1 MQLRCWL
8 WTVEKILTCLLYLPD
23 RTEARDSYIQLCLM
37 SCYVS
42 AVSSQ
47 WFAPPVIVHGMKVK
61 LGVRAVGF
69 SNLRTTEP
77 INYSSQRALRMLPV
91 TPIMHARCQLL
102 SGRIPAAG
110 AVGRSA
116 QQSQRTYATTAPA
129 PASAVKNPLQ
139 RRRGGDL
146 GSHLPKNVIP
156 KDAYIPAYPYGEHR
170 LFKQANKGL
179 YGEQM
184 IRFGNNVSKDTETKT
199 RRKWQPNV
207 LSKSLYSVALKKRI
221 KLRITAKVLKTMDRE
236 GGLDEYLLKDN
247 VARIK
252 ELGPMGWAL
261 RWTLMQK
268 PEVIERLRADAAAL
282 GLDQATIDKQWPT
295 PQMMA
300 ARKAAEGT
308 PGLESEEFLESE
320 EQQMWAP
327 EEADAPES
335 PSLETE
341 LLEKYEKGT
350 AAFAANEYLKAV
362 KAAQRYLTRGL
373 VDSEEEGL
381 KLAFIRAKERKEA
394 AFLLKQKTYRRYKEA
409 GFTVEDL
416 QEIRNRFNLP
426 NIKDHTAMKIAYN
439 QRKRK
444 EIEEA
449 GSVEAWKAAA
459 RPDKQA
465 AEATYVARVQAAGG
479 EAAFRAAQKAEYAKV
494 ITEAE
499 TASTNQTL
507 DAERRRY
514 LERAIHKADLAI
526 KAKAAG
532 GQDDYV
538 ESMLEDRRRKASASD
553 SLQGIYEGSVQE
565 KTARGD
571 AWAALV
577 NSSNKPASSQPH
589 A

>member
-1 MQLRCWL
+1 M
-8 WTVEKILTCLLYLPD
+8 CL
-23 RTEARDSYIQLCLM
+23 I
-37 SCYVS
+37 SCCVS

-47 WFAPPVIVHGMKVK
+47 WFAPPVIVHGTKVK
-61 LGVRAVGF
+61 LRVRAVGF
-69 SNLRTTEP
+69 SNLRTTEH
-77 INYSSQRALRMLPV
+77 INHSSQRALRMLPV
-91 TPIMHARCQLL
+91 TPTMHVRCQLL
-102 SGRIPAAG
+102 SRRIPAAG

-116 QQSQRTYATTAPA
+116 HQAQRTYATTAPTPA
-129 PASAVKNPLQ
+129 PAVKNPLQ

-184 IRFGNNVSKDTETKT
+184 IRFGNNVSKETETKT

-300 ARKAAEGT
+300 VRKAAEGT

-327 EEADAPES
+327 EEADTPES
-335 PSLETE
+335 PSLEIE

-394 AFLLKQKTYRRYKEA
+394 AVSLKQKTYRRYKEA
-409 GFTVEDL
+409 GLTVEDL
-416 QEIRNRFNLP
+416 QEIRNRFSLP
-426 NIKDHTAMKIAYN
+426 NIKDYTAMKIAYN

-449 GSVEAWKAAA
+449 GSIEAWKAAA

-465 AEATYVARVQAAGG
+465 AEATYAARVQAAGG

-494 ITEAE
+494 IAEAE

-538 ESMLEDRRRKASASD
+538 ESMLEDRRRTASASD
-553 SLQGIYEGSVQE
+553 GLRGIYEGSVQE

-577 NSSNKPASSQPH
+577 NSSNKAASSQPR

>member
-1 MQLRCWL
+1 
-8 WTVEKILTCLLYLPD
+8 
-23 RTEARDSYIQLCLM
+23 
-37 SCYVS
+37 
-42 AVSSQ
+42 
-47 WFAPPVIVHGMKVK
+47 
-61 LGVRAVGF
+61 
-69 SNLRTTEP
+69 
-77 INYSSQRALRMLPV
+77 
-91 TPIMHARCQLL
+91 MHARCQLL

-350 AAFAANEYLKAV
+350 AAFAANEYFKAV

-479 EAAFRAAQKAEYAKV
+479 EAAFRAAQKAEYANV
-494 ITEAE
+494 IAEAE

>member
-1 MQLRCWL
+1 MHPPRQLRIP
-8 WTVEKILTCLLYLPD
+8 TSGSV
-23 RTEARDSYIQLCLM
+23 
-37 SCYVS
+37 
-42 AVSSQ
+42 
-47 WFAPPVIVHGMKVK
+47 
-61 LGVRAVGF
+61 
-69 SNLRTTEP
+69 LRT
-77 INYSSQRALRMLPV
+77 V
-91 TPIMHARCQLL
+91 H
-102 SGRIPAAG
+102 
-110 AVGRSA
+110 SA
-116 QQSQRTYATTAPA
+116 QRTYATTAPA
-129 PASAVKNPLQ
+129 SAPPVKNPLQ

-156 KDAYIPAYPYGEHR
+156 KDAYIPAYPHGEHR

-247 VARIK
+247 PARIK

-268 PEVIERLRADAAAL
+268 PEVIDRLRAQAAAL
-282 GLDQATIDKQWPT
+282 GLDQATIDSQWPT

-300 ARKAAEGT
+300 ERKAAEGIF
-308 PGLESEEFLESE
+308 GLEIGDFAESE
-320 EQQMWAP
+320 GQQMWAP
-327 EEADAPES
+327 EEVEGQAFEA
-335 PSLETE
+335 E
-341 LLEKYEKGT
+341 LSEKYERG
-350 AAFAANEYLKAV
+350 AATQAAKEYIKAV
-362 KAAQRYLTRGL
+362 KAAKRYLNRGL

-381 KLAFIRAKERKEA
+381 KLAFVRAKERKEA
-394 AFLLKQKTYRRYKEA
+394 ATLIKQKNIKRYQDA
-409 GFTVEDL
+409 GFTVQDL
-416 QEIRNRFNLP
+416 QDVRNRFNLP
-426 NIKDHTAMKIAYN
+426 NINDHTARKIAYN

-449 GSVEAWKAAA
+449 GGVEAWKAAA
-459 RPDKQA
+459 RPEKQA
-465 AEATYVARVQAAGG
+465 AEAAFAARVQAAGG
-479 EAAFRAAQKAEYAKV
+479 EEAFRAAQKAEYAKV
-494 ITEAE
+494 VTEAE
-499 TASTNQTL
+499 TASTNSTL
-507 DAERRRY
+507 NAERRRF
-514 LERAIHKADLAI
+514 LERAIHKADMAI

-538 ESMLEDRRRKASASD
+538 ESVLEEHRKKASAASG
-553 SLQGIYEGSVQE
+553 SLRDIYQGSKNAG
-565 KTARGD
+565 GD

-577 NSSNKPASSQPH
+577 NSSNKPTQSQPR